1 MDAGRIIGTAV
12 AGAALISGL
21 VIGAGKLYEKILDLF
36 TPKPA
41 VELPKIILPEESDE
55 EG

>member
-21 VIGAGKLYEKILDLF
+21 VIGAGKLYEKALDFF
-36 TPKPA
+36 TPEPA
-41 VELPKIILPEESDE
+41 IKLPKMILPEESDE